1 MESHLSEYLTL
12 MAVFALAAVVP
23 GPDFAMV
30 VRQSVV
36 HGRRA
41 GVLTAGGIGL
51 ALLCHASYTLA
62 GLGVLVAHSLTAFT
76 VIKWAGAAYLA
87 YVGVKTWM
95 APAPAAVEPAG
106 LVPAEGSHPVPA
118 MSDRRAFAVGFLT
131 NLLNPK
137 AVLFFLSLF
146 GSVVSAGTPL
156 VLQGGYALSLSLF
169 AVAWFSLVSIFFTGR
184 AVRDGLARFGRW
196 FNRITGALLIGL
208 GIRIA
213 LQRATLVP

>member
-1 MESHLSEYLTL
+1 MASHLSQYLTL
-12 MAVFALAAVVP
+12 MAVFALAAVAP

-41 GVLTAGGIGL
+41 GLFTSAGIGL
-51 ALLCHASYTLA
+51 ALVFHASYTLA

-76 VIKWAGAAYLA
+76 VLKWAGAAYLV
-87 YVGVKTWM
+87 YVGVKTLG
-95 APAPAAVEPAG
+95 APAPVGLHCGGEDRAAPAI
-106 LVPAEGSHPVPA
+106 SN
-118 MSDRRAFAVGFLT
+118 RRSFALGFIT
-131 NLLNPK
+131 NILNPK

-146 GSVVSAGTPL
+146 GSVVGADTPL
-156 VLQGGYALSLSLF
+156 AVQGGYALSMAVF
-169 AVAWFSLVSIFFTGR
+169 AVCWFTVVTFFFTGR

-196 FNRITGALLIGL
+196 FNRITGALLVGL

-213 LQRATLVP
+213 LQRVTMVP